1 MAGDPAQFGCIL
13 SGEMSILPGRMFYTT
28 KSVPARVL
36 FAALATIMAITL
48 SVAQDK
54 NDKGK
59 AKGDSEAT
67 TRVRIEITGGVKSI
81 PVDQASVYVRYVIKH
96 TIGKDEKVEM
106 NLKTNEEGIAI
117 AAFVPRRTVIV
128 QVVAD
133 GWKPFGQTFDIDND
147 EQVIKIHL
155 DRPPK
160 WY

>member
-1 MAGDPAQFGCIL
+1 
-13 SGEMSILPGRMFYTT
+13 MFYTT
-28 KSVPARVL
+28 KSVGARVL
-36 FAALATIMAITL
+36 FAALAAILVVTL

-54 NDKGK
+54 NDK
-59 AKGDSEAT
+59 AKVKSDPGAT

-96 TIGKDEKVEM
+96 TIGRDEKVEM

-117 AAFVPRRTVIV
+117 AAYVPRRSVIV
-128 QVVAD
+128 QVVAE
-133 GWKPFGQTFDIDND
+133 GWKAYGQTFDIDND

-155 DRPPK
+155 ERPTK